1 MVTFLKINLTRLILL
16 VVFLLTIGCGGTSSL
31 VRNYYLLD
39 YPIVVKNEIKPQKP
53 FPIKVGIKRFTI
65 PSIYE
70 RDNKVVF
77 RSSQFQLRYYA
88 REVYVA
94 KPNILITDLVAKHI
108 KQYGI
113 FEQFGKE
120 FIDSPD
126 YEIIGSVDA
135 IERYDIGEFG
145 GAHFA
150 MTLKLV
156 HSNDYNV
163 VVEHKFNI
171 IEKLYNP
178 QTSALVKEFS
188 QILDSQ
194 TDNFI
199 EKINEFF
206 KDKKFQK
213 EKVEN
218 VN

>member
-1 MVTFLKINLTRLILL
+1 MFA
-16 VVFLLTIGCGGTSSL
+16 VFLFVVGCGSTTSL
-31 VRNYYLLD
+31 VRNYYLFH
-39 YPIVVKNEIKPQKP
+39 YPIVVKEEISPKNP
-53 FPIKVGIKRFTI
+53 FPVKVGIKRFTI
-65 PSIYE
+65 PPIYE

-88 REVYVA
+88 REVWVA

-126 YEIIGSVDA
+126 YEIIGSIEA

-145 GAHFA
+145 GAHLA

-156 HSNDYNV
+156 RSQDFNV
-163 VVEHKFNI
+163 VVEHKFNV
-171 IEKLYNP
+171 IEKLYNSA
-178 QTSALVKEFS
+178 TSALVKEFS
-188 QILDSQ
+188 QILDAQ

-199 EKINEFF
+199 EKIYDHFQ
-206 KDKKFQK
+206 KQKFQTK
-213 EKVEN
+213 EVKD